1 MTKKKKKSTL
11 GYVPLKF
18 QPLETWTH
26 EMCVLG
32 RCDEDKTPDRER
44 MECLLMAGLGK
55 AKIVFPNKKATH
67 KEFQEYREQK
77 FPKLKKAGGVRDE
90 PKECL
95 RGRRRLATPLKNF
108 VLQTRHISNI

>member
-1 MTKKKKKSTL
+1 
-11 GYVPLKF
+11 
-18 QPLETWTH
+18 
-26 EMCVLG
+26 
-32 RCDEDKTPDRER
+32 
-44 MECLLMAGLGK
+44 MAGLGK

-67 KEFQEYREQK
+67 KEFQEYMEQK